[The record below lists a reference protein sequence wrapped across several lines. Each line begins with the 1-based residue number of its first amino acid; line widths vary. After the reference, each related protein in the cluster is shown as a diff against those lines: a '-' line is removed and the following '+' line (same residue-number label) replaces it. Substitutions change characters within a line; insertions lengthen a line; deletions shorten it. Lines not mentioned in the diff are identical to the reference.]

1 MDEPDFSVAYAKM
14 CDVLREK
21 KVPKQDG
28 SGGPVDFRKLLV
40 TRCQKEFE
48 RDYMEGY
55 DKTKYET
62 EYAAATN
69 DEDRKQLKLKFE
81 LQERRARKRSLG
93 NIRFIGEL
101 YNLKMLTDR
110 IMHEIINK
118 LIHQVDEESL
128 ECLCWLFNT
137 IGKTLEQA
145 TNAKLSAPAN
155 DEAKKTVSCYLF
167 YFSYLNFLKLHVTP
181 RLLKV
186 KLFNYRILISL
197 IVKKFEFPAQRLGK
211 QNSNI
216 WTIKENY
223 IR

>member
-1 MDEPDFSVAYAKM
+1 MDEPEFSVAYAKM

-48 RDYMEGY
+48 RDYMEGF

-69 DEDRKQLKLKFE
+69 DEDRKKLKIKFE
-81 LQERRARKRSLG
+81 AQERKARRRSLG

-145 TNAKLSAPAN
+145 TNTKLSAPAN
-155 DEAKKTVSCYLF
+155 DEAKKSVSLLF
-167 YFSYLNFLKLHVTP
+167 FLFF
-181 RLLKV
+181 LLK
-186 KLFNYRILISL
+186 F
-197 IVKKFEFPAQRLGK
+197 FEIACYIKARKGK
-211 QNSNI
+211 
-216 WTIKENY
+216 TV
-223 IR
+223 

>member
-1 MDEPDFSVAYAKM
+1 MDEPEFSVAYAKM

-28 SGGPVDFRKLLV
+28 TGGPVDFRKLLV
-40 TRCQKEFE
+40 TSCQKEFE
-48 RDYMEGY
+48 RDYMEGF

-81 LQERRARKRSLG
+81 AQERKARRRSLG

-155 DEAKKTVSCYLF
+155 DDGKKNVSCYLF
-167 YFSYLNFLKLHVTP
+167 YFSYLNFLKLQA
-181 RLLKV
+181 RLVKV
-186 KLFNYRILISL
+186 H
-197 IVKKFEFPAQRLGK
+197 
-211 QNSNI
+211 
-216 WTIKENY
+216 
-223 IR
+223 